1 MIKKTV
7 LLSLAI
13 CLLLV
18 LTGTGLVQAQG
29 ELEILDSSATA
40 EFPTKLNFHLAAHSN
55 VNITDIRLCYTI
67 DRIQFSQ
74 VTSEIY
80 IEFTPAPTVEVEW
93 ALEMIKFGGLPPG
106 SNLAYWWLVKD
117 ASGNSV
123 QSPRTQIQFQDN
135 RYSWRSLTEGEVTI
149 HWYKGEESFAQ
160 ELMATAQ
167 ATLDRL
173 AADTGARPDHAI
185 HIYIYASTQDLIGSM
200 IYPQEWTGGV
210 AFTRFGT
217 IAIGISTS
225 NLAWGKRAIA
235 HELAHLVVHQMT
247 LNPYGD
253 LPVWLDEGLAMYAE
267 GLPGPEFTSR
277 LHQAVLE
284 DNLISV
290 RSIASPFS
298 AYSDIAILSYAES
311 YSLVEFLIYEYGQ
324 PKMLELLNT
333 FHQGSGYDEALE
345 KVYGFNMDG
354 LNTLWRDYVTR
365 QYQPAGETQARPAPS
380 GVTPVLA
387 ISY

>member
-1 MIKKTV
+1 MIKKTI
-7 LLSLAI
+7 LLTLAI
-13 CLLLV
+13 CLILV

-29 ELEILDSSATA
+29 ELEILVSSATA
-40 EFPTKLNFHLAAHSN
+40 EFPTKLNFHLAARSN
-55 VNITDIRLCYTI
+55 ADITDIRLCYTI

-80 IEFTPAPTVEVEW
+80 IEFAPAPTVDIEW

-106 SNLAYWWLVKD
+106 SNLAYWWLVED
-117 ASGNSV
+117 ASGNRV
-123 QSPRTQIQFQDN
+123 QTLRTQVQFNDS

-149 HWYKGEESFAQ
+149 YWYKGEESFAQ
-160 ELMATAQ
+160 ELMANAQ

-173 AADTGARPDHAI
+173 AADTGARPDRPI
-185 HIYIYASTQDLIGSM
+185 RLYIYASTQDLIGSM

-210 AFTRFGT
+210 AFTQFGT

-277 LHQAVLE
+277 LHQAVVE

-290 RSIASPFS
+290 RSLASPFS
-298 AYSDIAILSYAES
+298 AYSDVAILSYAES

-354 LNTLWRDYVTR
+354 LNTLWRDYVTW
-365 QYQPAGETQARPAPS
+365 QYQPAGETQTSLTPS
-380 GVTPVLA
+380 GVTPILA

>member
-1 MIKKTV
+1 MIKKTI
-7 LLSLAI
+7 LLTLAI

-18 LTGTGLVQAQG
+18 LTGTSLVQAQG

-40 EFPTKLNFHLAAHSN
+40 EFPTKLNFHLAARSN

-93 ALEMIKFGGLPPG
+93 VLEMIKFGGLPPG
-106 SNLAYWWLVKD
+106 SNLAYWWLVED
-117 ASGNSV
+117 AAGNTV
-123 QSPRTQIQFQDN
+123 QTPQIQVQFNDS

-217 IAIGISTS
+217 IAIGISAN
-225 NLAWGKRAIA
+225 NLAWGKGAIA

-277 LHQAVLE
+277 LHQAVVE
-284 DNLISV
+284 GNLISV
-290 RSIASPFS
+290 RSLASPFS
-298 AYSDIAILSYAES
+298 AYSDVAILSYAES

-333 FHQGSGYDEALE
+333 FRQGSGYDEALE

-365 QYQPAGETQARPAPS
+365 QYQPAGETQASPAPS

-387 ISY
+387 VSY